1 MVAMDQPNPSLSE
14 RVAKLET
21 AIETERPH
29 LATKADLERQTRL
42 IIMWFVVWF
51 VGMALTMFGLIIG
64 VFLHLND
71 QLNVVLSSL
80 P

>member
-42 IIMWFVVWF
+42 IIMWFV
-51 VGMALTMFGLIIG
+51 GMALTMLGLIIG
-64 VFLHLND
+64 VFLRLND
-71 QLNVVLSSL
+71 QLNAILSSL